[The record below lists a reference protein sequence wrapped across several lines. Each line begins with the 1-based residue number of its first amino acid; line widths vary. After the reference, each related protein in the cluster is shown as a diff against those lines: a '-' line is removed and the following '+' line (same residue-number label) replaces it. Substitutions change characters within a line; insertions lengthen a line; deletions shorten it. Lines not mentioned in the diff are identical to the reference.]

1 MTHVRNFNFKV
12 KRFLL
17 EFISYYMSRNN
28 FLVIYNRTQPT
39 KVNLFNK
46 TKVYEITIIKELGK
60 LIL

>member
-1 MTHVRNFNFKV
+1 MTHVINFNFKV

-46 TKVYEITIIKELGK
+46 LRYMKQPL
-60 LIL
+60 LRNLAN